1 MSGDHNQYQ
10 RDEENVSY
18 MYTLPEN
25 GALRISVPLPDPQI
39 TWGHSNT
46 SEIWARVDKDGNVT
60 HLDMEL
66 CAKGPHNAY
75 TALAMAIWK
84 KAIETEREKVAAW
97 MMRQGY
103 ATGHGDTIEE
113 LLQEL
118 DWQIKEKQE
127 PVTFVCSTGLC
138 RLTLTQTGV
147 GIGERGMQAYEEA
160 KKRGWVGIS
169 DERLMDTDLLRKC
182 LDALEYEAQRG
193 NDDAYRELRDA
204 LKERLK

>member
-75 TALAMAIWK
+75 TALAMAIWN

-103 ATGHGDTIEE
+103 ATGHGDTVED

-118 DWQIKEKQE
+118 DWQIREQE
-127 PVTFVCSTGLC
+127 REACAKLC
-138 RLTLTQTGV
+138 
-147 GIGERGMQAYEEA
+147 EDEA
-160 KKRGWVGIS
+160 SRAKWNW
-169 DERLMDTDLLRKC
+169 
-182 LDALEYEAQRG
+182 G
-193 NDDAYRELRDA
+193 NDLPQNQPFWNGGEQLASSCAAAIRARGEQ
-204 LKERLK
+204 

>member
-75 TALAMAIWK
+75 TALAMAIWN

-97 MMRQGY
+97 MMARGY
-103 ATGHGDTIEE
+103 ATGHGDSTEALLNE
-113 LLQEL
+113 LE
-118 DWQIKEKQE
+118 WQIAENLNRAITTEREACANVCDVLAVHPEYASDITKVAAQAIRARGEK
-127 PVTFVCSTGLC
+127 
-138 RLTLTQTGV
+138 
-147 GIGERGMQAYEEA
+147 
-160 KKRGWVGIS
+160 
-169 DERLMDTDLLRKC
+169 
-182 LDALEYEAQRG
+182 
-193 NDDAYRELRDA
+193 
-204 LKERLK
+204 

>member
-18 MYTLPEN
+18 MYTLLEN

-75 TALAMAIWK
+75 TALAMAIWN

-103 ATGHGDTIEE
+103 ATGHGDSIEKLLEE
-113 LLQEL
+113 LE
-118 DWQIKEKQE
+118 WQIVEREREACAK
-127 PVTFVCSTGLC
+127 VCDDRMTN
-138 RLTLTQTGV
+138 
-147 GIGERGMQAYEEA
+147 EAGMQREDYENRQCA
-160 KKRGWVGIS
+160 AAIRARGQ
-169 DERLMDTDLLRKC
+169 E
-182 LDALEYEAQRG
+182 
-193 NDDAYRELRDA
+193 
-204 LKERLK
+204 